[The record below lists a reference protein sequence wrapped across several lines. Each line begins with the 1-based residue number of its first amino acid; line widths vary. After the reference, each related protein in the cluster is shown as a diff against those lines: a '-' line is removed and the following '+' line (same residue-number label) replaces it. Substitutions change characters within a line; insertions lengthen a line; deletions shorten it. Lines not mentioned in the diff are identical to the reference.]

1 MNLVSFNKNLLD
13 KTICVYF
20 FKKKKKKKK
29 NAKRNR

>member
-13 KTICVYF
+13 ETICVYF
-20 FKKKKKKKK
+20 FKKKKRKKK